1 MTARF
6 SSSERPELPLE
17 QACTRLPR
25 VCSRLPPPGSPTR
38 RTKAAA
44 SATRLGIPG
53 EARAGDTSL
62 NPGGQHR
69 GIEVRSDRGGRE
81 APNSVAPSSPAL
93 PTCLPALTG
102 EQSRACAQCP
112 DGTGPQSPG
121 PQQAGCG
128 GRGRD
133 AQAAGRSQHAPQ
145 GSQRHVHRRA
155 RVVVQAVREPRP
167 GRGGAGAAPDRS
179 EPERAGW

>member
-1 MTARF
+1 MSPILGPTIHTRARDNLRLRRGLAMTARF

-25 VCSRLPPPGSPTR
+25 VCSRIPPPGSPTR

-69 GIEVRSDRGGRE
+69 GIEVSSDRGEGGAQLRRPKQPGSPHVPACAYRIAEPSLCAVSGRY
-81 APNSVAPSSPAL
+81 PSSVP
-93 PTCLPALTG
+93 
-102 EQSRACAQCP
+102 RA
-112 DGTGPQSPG
+112 
-121 PQQAGCG
+121 
-128 GRGRD
+128 
-133 AQAAGRSQHAPQ
+133 AAGRV
-145 GSQRHVHRRA
+145 RWA
-155 RVVVQAVREPRP
+155 RT
-167 GRGGAGAAPDRS
+167 
-179 EPERAGW
+179 